1 MRLSGLLAEEHTK
14 ISIASRI
21 EEIDAAVTQAVD
33 FAKQKGF
40 SDDAIFG
47 IDMAV
52 REAVANAVKH
62 GNCLDDRKSVDI
74 TLSDDSKSLKITIRD
89 YGNGF
94 SVEDVPDPRNPEN
107 LLKTDGR
114 GILFM
119 QNFVDVV
126 EWHNHPDGGMY
137 VKMVKNR

>member
-1 MRLSGLLAEEHTK
+1 MAEKQTK
-14 ISIASRI
+14 ITIPSTIESIDS
-21 EEIDAAVTQAVD
+21 AVTQAVE
-33 FAKQKGF
+33 FAKSKGF

-62 GNCLDDRKSVDI
+62 GNQLDESKSVDI
-74 TLSDDSKSLKITIRD
+74 TLSDDAGTLEITVRD
-89 YGNGF
+89 YGAGF
-94 SVEDVPDPRNPEN
+94 KVEEVPDPTNPEN
-107 LLKTDGR
+107 IMKEDGR

-126 EWHNHPDGGMY
+126 EWHNHPEGGMF

>member
-1 MRLSGLLAEEHTK
+1 MAEKQTK
-14 ISIASRI
+14 ISIPSTIDSIDSAVVQTV
-21 EEIDAAVTQAVD
+21 EIARSA
-33 FAKQKGF
+33 GF

-62 GNCLDDRKSVDI
+62 GNKLDESKSVDI
-74 TLSDDSKSLKITIRD
+74 VVAQEPKSIKITIRD
-89 YGNGF
+89 YGTGF
-94 SVEDVPDPRNPEN
+94 SVEDVPDPTNPEN
-107 LLKTDGR
+107 IMKENGR

-126 EWHNHPDGGMY
+126 EWHNHPDGGMF
-137 VKMVKNR
+137 VKMIKDK

>member
-1 MRLSGLLAEEHTK
+1 MADKQTK
-14 ISIASRI
+14 ISIPSNIAS
-21 EEIDAAVTQAVD
+21 IDEAVTHTVE
-33 FAKQKGF
+33 FAKGHGF

-62 GNCLDDRKSVDI
+62 GNELDESKSVDV
-74 TLSDDSKSLKITIRD
+74 TVVDDSVNIEITVRD

-94 SVEDVPDPRNPEN
+94 SVEDVPDPTNPEN
-107 LLKTDGR
+107 LLKPNGR

-119 QNFVDVV
+119 QNFVDTV
-126 EWHNHPDGGMY
+126 EWHIHPDGGMF
-137 VKMVKNR
+137 VKLVKSR

>member
-1 MRLSGLLAEEHTK
+1 LAEEQTK
-14 ISIASRI
+14 ISIPSKI
-21 EEIDAAVTQAVD
+21 ESIDAAVTQTVD

-40 SDDAIFG
+40 TEDAIFG

-52 REAVANAVKH
+52 REAIANAVKH
-62 GNCLDDRKSVDI
+62 GNCLDDEKCVEI
-74 TLSDDSKSLKITIRD
+74 TLFDDSDGLEITIRD
-89 YGNGF
+89 YGAGF
-94 SVEDVPDPRNPEN
+94 SVEDVPDPTNPEN
-107 LLKTDGR
+107 IMKENGR

-126 EWHNHPDGGMY
+126 EWHNHPDGGMF